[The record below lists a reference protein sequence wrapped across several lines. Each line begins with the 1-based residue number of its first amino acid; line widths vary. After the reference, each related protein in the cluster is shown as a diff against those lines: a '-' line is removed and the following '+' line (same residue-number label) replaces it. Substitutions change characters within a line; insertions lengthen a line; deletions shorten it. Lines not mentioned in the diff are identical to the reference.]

1 MKIFGHDPSLPS
13 LQETPPS
20 YQPGKNRKR
29 SYSSDE
35 ISSQLYSSRS
45 ETSTSLSS
53 EALLVKAVY
62 DINGLFNANGH
73 TDISSIK
80 NFLNSLEASAHTEP
94 SHREFYINMVVW
106 RHSLE
111 QISADHLEL
120 KIKIATR
127 ILSYAY
133 KFCTIDP
140 KLNEFCATSP
150 IQSQDWADDAYYHRC
165 EFSRLNQGY
174 IDFTS
179 ALSGISKH
187 NLLTVTTDG
196 IHPLIKKSLIEYQN
210 PRVNEW
216 KDGGKVGSPPEL
228 LQTQQVHFERAF
240 PNTAAILHQAR
251 SPDSQHLYFDIS
263 DYLQPIISR
272 LPRISELGSHIRTY
286 INYIRDTIEYGV
298 KSELEYAAQNQ
309 DRLNLVDP
317 ALNGEDQL
325 GKIMGKVDRCVMV
338 GATLYIGCQHIIFS
352 SHLTNYE
359 SERSHLKPRKSKQEL
374 GPPTC
379 VSKSSGVLTPKSKEL
394 MLEANSSGGFMPMP
408 LLIMEKWVQISQE
421 LGPIFDRL
429 GIRKKDVLQIP
440 STGFSPSSGI
450 FIPDFKGV
458 LIHPACKAFRALSSS
473 SRESYTQ
480 ILPRMT
486 MKMLEG
492 LQDLHVDDV
501 FNAYKLNSLLQFCYA
516 RILVGMSNAVEVK
529 SNFPKFINKINLIH
543 EEIASLLAVVEPYKK
558 SDIHSVML
566 EADQNR
572 WVQHGVKPRF
582 HFRNSGMSCMQS
594 VLSACERKIYQRADP
609 GAKAT
614 IGFSTDSYFE
624 NLKIADLWHM
634 RQKDSADNPVFDI
647 WVGHFHPSCNPA
659 TQTYHPEDMIASIE
673 NIFTAQQAAPHFV
686 VMVDTT
692 VGYFSKSRGV
702 SHIDDFVSHFKN
714 KIQEK
719 KMSVIDVRSLQKT
732 DQAGL
737 DMYAGGSI
745 AVYSCRDDFQG
756 EFCDESDKLPLST
769 NNLQGILH
777 FQKMAQVELDARREA
792 VMHTTQRL
800 LSPDDPLGFPA
811 SLYLSADNKN
821 PIQITPNS
829 DPNCPFIDFQLMIES
844 AQDGGDLL
852 ASHLAQKCALDPD
865 HFSFTQRDS
874 FGFNQSSGADI
885 DNHLRLSPGLEPE
898 KYFLNFRDYIVH
910 LNDLLLMCSEKFP
923 GHAELIITQL
933 LEDEKSTIELV
944 DKMRSSPGYENSP
957 QGRFYIHQMLFE
969 IVSRTPPQ
977 GD

>member
-1 MKIFGHDPSLPS
+1 MKISGHDPRSPS
-13 LQETPPS
+13 LQETPLS
-20 YQPGKNRKR
+20 HQPGKDRKR
-29 SYSSDE
+29 LYSSE
-35 ISSQLYSSRS
+35 KISSQLYRSRS
-45 ETSTSLSS
+45 ETSTSLSN

-62 DINGLFNANGH
+62 DTNGLFNANSR
-73 TDISSIK
+73 TDISSIR
-80 NFLNSLEASAHTEP
+80 NILNNLEVSADTEP

-120 KIKIATR
+120 KVKIATR

-140 KLNEFCATSP
+140 KLNKFFAISP

-165 EFSRLNQGY
+165 EFSRLNRGY
-174 IDFTS
+174 IDFTA

-196 IHPLIKKSLIEYQN
+196 IHPLIKKSLIEYKN
-210 PRVNEW
+210 PRVDEW
-216 KDGGKVGSPPEL
+216 KDGGKVGSHPEV

-240 PNTAAILHQAR
+240 PNTAAILHQVR
-251 SPDSQHLYFDIS
+251 SPDSQYLYFDIS
-263 DYLQPIISR
+263 DYLQPLISR
-272 LPRISELGSHIRTY
+272 LPRTSELGSHIRTY

-298 KSELEYAAQNQ
+298 KSELEYAAQSQ
-309 DRLNLVDP
+309 DRLNLIDS
-317 ALNGEDQL
+317 AINGEEQL
-325 GKIMGKVDRCVMV
+325 RKIMGKVDQRVMV
-338 GATLYIGCQHIIFS
+338 GGTLDMGGQHIIFN

-359 SERSHLKPRKSKQEL
+359 SERSHLKPRKLKQEL
-374 GPPTC
+374 GHPAC
-379 VSKSSGVLTPKSKEL
+379 VSKSSGVLTPKSKDL
-394 MLEANSSGGFMPMP
+394 MFEANSCGGFKPMP
-408 LLIMEKWVQISQE
+408 LLIMEKWVQISQKID
-421 LGPIFDRL
+421 PIFDML

-440 STGFSPSSGI
+440 STGFSPSGGI
-450 FIPDFKGV
+450 FIPDFNGV
-458 LIHPACKAFRALSSS
+458 LKHSACKAFKELSTAPG
-473 SRESYTQ
+473 ESYTK

-529 SNFPKFINKINLIH
+529 SNFPKFINQINLIH

-558 SDIHSVML
+558 SDIHPVML
-566 EADQNR
+566 EADQKR
-572 WVQHGVKPRF
+572 WVQHGIKPRF

-609 GAKAT
+609 VAKAT

-634 RQKDSADNPVFDI
+634 RQKGSADNPVFDI

-673 NIFTAQQAAPHFV
+673 NIFTAKQASPHFV

-692 VGYFSKSRGV
+692 VGYFSKSRGA

-737 DMYAGGSI
+737 DMYAGGSM
-745 AVYSCRDDFQG
+745 AVYSCCDDFQG
-756 EFCDESDKLPLST
+756 EFCNESEKLPLST

-792 VMHTTQRL
+792 VLHTTQRL
-800 LSPDDPLGFPA
+800 LTPDDLLGFPA
-811 SLYLSADNKN
+811 SLYLSADNIN

-829 DPNCPFIDFQLMIES
+829 DPNCPFIDFQLMLES
-844 AQDGGDLL
+844 AQTGGDLL

-865 HFSFTQRDS
+865 HFSFTARDS
-874 FGFNQSSGADI
+874 FGFNQTSGTEI

-898 KYFLNFRDYIVH
+898 KYFLNLRDYIVH
-910 LNDLLLMCSEKFP
+910 LNDLLLMCSEEFP
-923 GHAELIITQL
+923 GHGELIIIQL
-933 LEDEKSTIELV
+933 LKDEKSTVELV
-944 DKMRSSPGYENSP
+944 DKMIRSSPSYENSP
-957 QGRFYIHQMLFE
+957 QGRIYIHQILSE
-969 IVSRTPPQ
+969 IVSRALSH
-977 GD
+977 